1 MLLLDSDIVI
11 DVLRKHPPAIAWLES
26 AGQEE
31 VTLPGFVLMEL
42 IQGCRN
48 RVEQQRLEPVVG
60 EYAIVWPTPA
70 ACDAARIVF
79 SQYYLSHKLGMLDAI
94 IGQTAIALG
103 VPLYTFNQ
111 KHYAVIPG
119 LETRQPYSK

>member
-26 AGQEE
+26 VEQEE
-31 VTLPGFVLMEL
+31 LALSGFVLMEL

-48 RVEQQRLEPVVG
+48 RGEQQRLERVVG
-60 EYAIVWPTPA
+60 EYALVWPTPA
-70 ACDAARIVF
+70 ACNAARVVF
-79 SQYYLSHKLGMLDAI
+79 SQYYLSHNLGMLDAI
-94 IGQTAIALG
+94 IGQTAVTLG
-103 VPLYTFNQ
+103 LPLYTFNQ

-119 LETRQPYSK
+119 LETRQPYSR